1 MQQITGQIAMIYRHK
16 VLYGMDI
23 DLFSSNTNS
32 FKTTKINEKEEV
44 NFLLRNCS
52 IFFFWVMNAVYWT
65 AILVQ
70 IKRTLLIPRKF

>member
-1 MQQITGQIAMIYRHK
+1 MIYRHK

-52 IFFFWVMNAVYWT
+52 IFFFWVMNAVY
-65 AILVQ
+65 
-70 IKRTLLIPRKF
+70 